1 MNYYQTLGVSRDS
14 SAAEIKKAYR
24 QLALKHH
31 PDVNGGSQEAE
42 ARFKEITEAYGVL
55 IDPDKRRLYDAG
67 PRTGFNQNRVFNDI
81 FSHAEYMDVFN
92 DLPIRKEWLE
102 KFLTIG
108 GMIAYEALVFGG
120 RPHQILGRTM
130 LRMAAGKAGST
141 FHNVMDMHEQIR
153 ISETVARDG
162 GQINLTYRPGFKQKT
177 IRVKVPANIGSQT
190 VLRIPGMGRSNF
202 TGKRGDLYL
211 QVAIRSA

>member
-31 PDVNGGSQEAE
+31 PDVNGGSAEAE

-55 IDPDKRRLYDAG
+55 IDPDKRRRYDAG
-67 PRTGFNQNRVFNDI
+67 PKTGFNQNTVFNDI

-130 LRMAAGKAGST
+130 LRLAAGKAGST
-141 FHNVMDMHEQIR
+141 FHNVMDIYEEVR
-153 ISETVARDG
+153 ITPDMAKNG
-162 GQINLTYRPGFKQKT
+162 GQISLSYRPGFKQKT
-177 IRVKVPANIGSQT
+177 IRVKVPANINRQT

-202 TGKRGDLYL
+202 VGKSGDLYL
-211 QVAIRSA
+211 QVAITSA